1 MSLSR
6 LVYDKDSKSYLD
18 KPIPTWFM
26 DNPLV
31 HSFINFYFSD
41 TFFETTEQ
49 ATPATFFN
57 STLARLD
64 RVVLSYPELSIPE
77 ISTLHWDEEL
87 PFENFVYLKKSSFI
101 SFFINNMVDIPI
113 CFKKSPS
120 LRYRSFE
127 LPILKFSN
135 FLMQKG
141 KREKIVRALFFA
153 ANSMFTKFKLS
164 SRSDDLLFSNW
175 LQYYAVFNYFF
186 IFENP
191 VEGLFQFPKIET
203 TEKVED
209 ADSADYDNDENTD
222 PREETEVEMYDYDRE
237 IHISNFN
244 PSLSGV
250 DLLWNAYVFEDY
262 KIVNNTYFLKTY
274 LLSHL
279 NKTLPVFLYYICS
292 VDKNVKKYSRGKSGK
307 YAFIWKYVPP
317 YKRLKAATKLIA
329 REVKFSPFRRLSD
342 RISCTLNDI
351 ALNPT
356 SSFVWRAKVFSHNYV
371 FKNYRKTLMSTLR
384 TSS

>member
-1 MSLSR
+1 
-6 LVYDKDSKSYLD
+6 
-18 KPIPTWFM
+18 M

-31 HSFINFYFSD
+31 YSFINFYFSD
-41 TFFETTEQ
+41 TFFETTEE
-49 ATPATFFN
+49 ATPSTFFN
-57 STLARLD
+57 SALTRLD
-64 RVVLSYPELSIPE
+64 QVVLFYPELSVPE

-153 ANSMFTKFKLS
+153 ANSMFAKFKNS
-164 SRSDDLLFSNW
+164 SRSEDLLFSNW
-175 LQYYAVFNYFF
+175 LQYYTVFNYSF
-186 IFENP
+186 ILENP
-191 VEGLFQFPKIET
+191 ADSFFQFPKIET
-203 TEKVED
+203 TETTEADEGAHNAPKTQSNEEIEID
-209 ADSADYDNDENTD
+209 AYDF
-222 PREETEVEMYDYDRE
+222 DRE
-237 IHISNFN
+237 IHISNFT
-244 PSLSGV
+244 PSSASI
-250 DLLWNAYVFEDY
+250 DLLWNAHSFEHY

-317 YKRLKAATKLIA
+317 YKRLKAAMKLIA

-351 ALNPT
+351 ALNPS